1 MNTKILIAA
10 LAVAVGTMGVSPA
23 EVDAKPKK
31 IKKAIK
37 KSHKQSYKVQKN
49 HYKRHHNYGHY
60 GGYRAKYNRPDYKRE
75 SYGIYTTPGG
85 GLGFYYSES
94 KRPGYGYPYG
104 YGGYRY
110 Y

>member
-1 MNTKILIAA
+1 MNIKILVAA
-10 LAVAVGTMGVSPA
+10 LAIAVGTMGVSPA

-37 KSHKQSYKVQKN
+37 KAHKQSHKFQKK
-49 HYKRHHNYGHY
+49 HYKRSHNYGHH
-60 GGYRAKYNRPDYKRE
+60 GGHKIKYDRPDYDRE
-75 SYGIYTTPGG
+75 SYGLYTTPGG

-94 KRPGYGYPYG
+94 EGPRYGYPYG